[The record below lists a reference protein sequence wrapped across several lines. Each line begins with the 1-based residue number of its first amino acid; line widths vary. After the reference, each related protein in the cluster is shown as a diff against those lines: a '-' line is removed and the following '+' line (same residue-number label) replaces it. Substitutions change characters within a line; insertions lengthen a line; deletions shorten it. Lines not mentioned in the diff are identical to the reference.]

1 MRNRIAELDLAEK
14 YYLAAVAALI
24 PSAPHN
30 SEDTPDDLSPLSSDG
45 GHGSFSRRASDA
57 VSIASEHSISTQATS
72 VGGDDNDSGPVD
84 GMGEGKGSD
93 ELISSLPSLTL
104 HIGKTRSKPSPIAI
118 STALSHQ
125 HSQTTH
131 LSPSAVSF
139 VTMLHSHLASVLDL
153 KDRSTTST
161 QQYAFYRLRAWT
173 TASRPNSRDANSG
186 EPRSVWERVRKERKS
201 MVFRPR
207 FDGTEVRRLCGEVLA
222 EL

>member
-1 MRNRIAELDLAEK
+1 MRNRVAELDLAEK
-14 YYLAAVAALI
+14 HYLAAVAALT

-30 SEDTPDDLSPLSSDG
+30 IEDTPDDLSPLSSDG
-45 GHGSFSRRASDA
+45 GHDA

-84 GMGEGKGSD
+84 GMGEGKGPD
-93 ELISSLPSLTL
+93 ELISSLPSLAL
-104 HIGKTRSKPSPIAI
+104 HIRKTRSKPSPIAI
-118 STALSHQ
+118 STAVSHQ

-131 LSPSAVSF
+131 LSPSAASF

-153 KDRSTTST
+153 KDRSTSST

-186 EPRSVWERVRKERKS
+186 EPRSVWERVRKERKCV
-201 MVFRPR
+201 VFRPR